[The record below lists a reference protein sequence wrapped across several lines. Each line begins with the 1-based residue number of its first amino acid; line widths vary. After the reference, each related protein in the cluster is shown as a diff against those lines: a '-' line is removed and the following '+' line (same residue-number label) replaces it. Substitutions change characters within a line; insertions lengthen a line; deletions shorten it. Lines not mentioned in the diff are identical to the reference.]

1 MKILD
6 IRNDMMTAL
15 KNGESEK
22 KITLSL
28 LLSALE
34 LKEKEKKSPLTE
46 DEMFTVIR
54 KELKQTNETLESA
67 PSDRIDIINQC
78 KDRIAVIESYLP
90 KLMDEDEIKE
100 IIDSVLSE
108 LGIEKAVLSDK
119 GKIMKVLM
127 PKVKGKADGKLV
139 NSLLE
144 SYFK

>member
-67 PSDRIDIINQC
+67 PSDRIDIISQC
-78 KDRIAVIESYLP
+78 KNRIAVIEGYLP
-90 KLMDEDEIKE
+90 KLMDENEIKD

-108 LGIEKAVLSDK
+108 LGIEKAVMADK

-139 NSLLE
+139 NSILE
-144 SYFK
+144 SYLK

>member
-67 PSDRIDIINQC
+67 PSDRTDIISQC
-78 KDRIAVIESYLP
+78 KNRIAVIEGYLP
-90 KLMDEDEIKE
+90 KLMDENEIKD

-108 LGIEKAVLSDK
+108 LGIEKAVMADK

-139 NSLLE
+139 NSILE
-144 SYFK
+144 SYLK

>member
-6 IRNDMMTAL
+6 IRNDMMAAL

-46 DEMFTVIR
+46 DEMFAVIR
-54 KELKQTNETLESA
+54 KELKQINETLESA
-67 PSDRIDIINQC
+67 PSDRTDIINQC
-78 KDRIAVIESYLP
+78 KERIAVIESYLP

-100 IIDSVLSE
+100 VIDSVLLE
-108 LGIEKAVLSDK
+108 LGIEKAVMSDK
-119 GKIMKVLM
+119 GKIMKILM
-127 PKVKGKADGKLV
+127 PKVKGKADGKIV

>member
-6 IRNDMMTAL
+6 IRKDMMTAL

-34 LKEKEKKSPLTE
+34 LKEKEKKSPLTD
-46 DEMFTVIR
+46 DEMFAVIR

-78 KDRIAVIESYLP
+78 KKRIAVIESYLP

-100 IIDSVLSE
+100 AIDSVLLE
-108 LGIEKAVLSDK
+108 LGIEKIVMSDK
-119 GKIMKVLM
+119 GRIMKILM

-139 NSLLE
+139 NSILE
-144 SYFK
+144 SYLK